1 LKVGPGVGVL
11 ICVLVP
17 VALLLFGVVS
27 VAQTA
32 SLVLLLAGLW
42 AVVYG
47 AALGKSK
54 DRLYN
59 VGSGIVVA
67 DLSTFIV
74 LPLQY
79 TAGLVVV
86 SIVVVVVASV
96 VVRPRAGHGAPPPK
110 AG

>member
-1 LKVGPGVGVL
+1 LRVGPGVGVL
-11 ICVLVP
+11 VCVLVP

-27 VAQTA
+27 VTQTA

-42 AVVYG
+42 TVVYG
-47 AALGKSK
+47 VALGKSK

-67 DLSTFIV
+67 VLSTFIF

-86 SIVVVVVASV
+86 SIVAVVLASV
-96 VVRPRAGHGAPPPK
+96 VVRPRTGRDAPPRK
-110 AG
+110 VG